1 MSSLVAT
8 PPASLE
14 SDPELAKNI
23 VRALRNSGLDHT
35 IPKLDPFH
43 PDLSISDRYE
53 ILKARYEQQLFI
65 DGRETGHLVLND
77 KGEIV
82 VAISQP
88 LPSVAGFI
96 FEAFIVRTFNERK
109 DSVGKKAFLWATE
122 KSRIKADFLEQFHAV
137 GTGFPST
144 SSRFPQ
150 LYNPT
155 LRQFDVIFY
164 RMNPHRNVPEP
175 AVVKKTTNPAGI
187 QVKAITGN
195 EKSEIIE
202 PLLQGKYRR
211 VLTYLRH
218 TNDRLSYEAC
228 MDLSR
233 SLYRSQQIDREQL
246 HFLEEAVVSP
256 EMLGIDQ
263 REVDAYYGYVQAWYR
278 RQAAQDEIILHGL
291 GIQLNEKKYNGSLIT
306 TISV

>member
-1 MSSLVAT
+1 MSSLLAA
-8 PPASLE
+8 PLASLE
-14 SDPELAKNI
+14 SDPELAKN
-23 VRALRNSGLDHT
+23 VVHALRSSGFDRA
-35 IPKLDPFH
+35 ISRLDPFH
-43 PDLSISDRYE
+43 PDLSVSDRYE
-53 ILKARYEQQLFI
+53 IFKARYEEKLI
-65 DGRETGHLVLND
+65 TDGLETGHFVLNG
-77 KGEIV
+77 KGEIA

-88 LPSVAGFI
+88 LPSIAGFI
-96 FEAFIVRTFNERK
+96 FEAFTVRTFNERK
-109 DSVGKKAFLWATE
+109 DSVGKKAFLWSTE
-122 KSRIKADFLEQFHAV
+122 KSRVKADFLEQFHAV

-164 RMNPHRNVPEP
+164 RMNPHQNMPEP
-175 AVVKKTTNPAGI
+175 AVVKRTTNPAGI
-187 QVKAITGN
+187 QIKAITTN
-195 EKSEIIE
+195 EKSEIID

-211 VLTYLRH
+211 VVTYLRH
-218 TNDRLSYEAC
+218 PDDRLSYEAC

-263 REVDAYYGYVQAWYR
+263 REVDAYYRYVQAWYR

-291 GIQLNEKKYNGSLIT
+291 GIRINEKKYNGSLIT
-306 TISV
+306 TISA